1 MTALVAMACVLNYN
15 PHVSSISKSLSE
27 YLKLQLARL
36 RLSLALVFH
45 YFTYRFLLAIYKIE
59 NA

>member
-36 RLSLALVFH
+36 LSLALVFH
-45 YFTYRFLLAIYKIE
+45 YFTYRFLLAIYTIE